1 MLPPI
6 SPIRSAGES
15 SPWVIDMILFPRS
28 HSRAKHSRGIAKL
41 LSLALIAMAVSL
53 PLHAAD
59 SERPVKSRV
68 APVYPEIAKRM
79 HISGVVKVAATVAPD
94 GSVSAAKAV
103 SGSKMLSGAA
113 EDAVHKWKFVSADQ
127 ESTVEVDINFALA
140 Q

>member
-1 MLPPI
+1 MLPPVP
-6 SPIRSAGES
+6 PIQSAGES
-15 SPWVIDMILFPRS
+15 SPWVIDMIFFPLS
-28 HSRAKHSRGIAKL
+28 HSRAKLSRGIAKL

-79 HISGVVKVAATVAPD
+79 HISGEVKIVATVAPD
-94 GSVSAAKAV
+94 GSVSATKAV
-103 SGSKMLSGAA
+103 SGNKMLSGAA
-113 EDAVHKWKFVSADQ
+113 EEAVHKWKFVAAAE
-127 ESTVEVDINFALA
+127 ESTVEVNINFDLK

>member
-1 MLPPI
+1 MIPPVP
-6 SPIRSAGES
+6 PIRSAGEP

-28 HSRAKHSRGIAKL
+28 HSRAKHSRTVAKL
-41 LSLALIAMAVSL
+41 LSRPVIAMAVSL

-79 HISGVVKVAATVAPD
+79 HISGSVTIAATVAPD
-94 GSVSAAKAV
+94 GSVSATKAV
-103 SGSKMLSGAA
+103 SGNKMLSGAA
-113 EDAVHKWKFVSADQ
+113 EEAVHKWKFVPASD
-127 ESTVEVDINFALA
+127 ESTIEVEVNFALA

>member
-1 MLPPI
+1 MLPPKP
-6 SPIRSAGES
+6 PIRSAGDF
-15 SPWVIDMILFPRS
+15 SPWVIAMILFPRNRSYAS
-28 HSRAKHSRGIAKL
+28 HSRGLAKL
-41 LSLALIAMAVSL
+41 LSLVVIATTMSL

-94 GSVSAAKAV
+94 GSVSAAKAL